1 MPHLEPPDSPARPPV
16 ARGAADLLKDFE
28 SSNPGARGA
37 RPGTCYIL
45 STVKRRPSQDTSLG
59 GDGDRFPET
68 GGDLRALLKAEPS
81 QMEVLCRRYWK
92 PVYAYVRIAWS
103 KGNEDAK
110 DLTQAFFLWLMEGET
125 LARYDAEK
133 GGFRAYLKTLLKRF
147 VGHEERALQRLKRGG
162 DARIVSLDGDVPR
175 EIAADPDAA
184 FEKAWLDELL
194 SGAIERVRARAA
206 AEGKEIRFQVYLAR
220 TTPPKAE
227 RPSYKE
233 LAARFG
239 LKDTDIENYL
249 FAVRE
254 AIREETRAA
263 LLQATSGPREFED
276 EWKRLFGG

>member
-1 MPHLEPPDSPARPPV
+1 M
-16 ARGAADLLKDFE
+16 K
-28 SSNPGARGA
+28 
-37 RPGTCYIL
+37 
-45 STVKRRPSQDTSLG
+45 PSRDTSLG

-68 GGDLRALLKAEPS
+68 GGDIRSLLGEGRPADPARLEL
-81 QMEVLCRRYWK
+81 LCRRYWK

-110 DLTQAFFLWLMEGET
+110 DLTQAFFVWLMEGET
-125 LARYDAEK
+125 LERYDAGR

-147 VGHEERALQRLKRGG
+147 VGHEERALTRLKRGG
-162 DARIVSLDGDVPR
+162 DARIVSLDGELPSSR
-175 EIAADPDAA
+175 EPAVDPDAA
-184 FEKAWLDELL
+184 FEKAWLEDLL
-194 SGAIERVRARAA
+194 REAIEKVRAREAD
-206 AEGKEIRFQVYLAR
+206 GVRFQVYLAR
-220 TTPPKAE
+220 TSPVKEE

-239 LKDTDIENYL
+239 LKESDVENYL

-263 LLQATSGPREFED
+263 LLRATSGPAEFED